1 MTATVSSTPSK
12 PSKQAVATLRHI
24 SPGWIG
30 RIIAALATAAVLA
43 YPLVSDDTY
52 YQNMIIISL
61 VFAIG
66 ASGLNIITGFTGYVS
81 LGQSAFIG
89 LGGYTIGV
97 LATKFDTV
105 SPWLWVPV
113 AGLVAAAVAVGLGL
127 VSLRSRGPAFVII
140 TVAFLFLMQQVAVN
154 WEDVT
159 GGTAGLLL
167 PLPTWG
173 IDVINWPFYYAL
185 VAILAVQLLMTWWIR
200 RSKFG
205 MGLIAIREDETKAAT
220 IGINLPVHKV
230 AAFVA
235 SSVFVGMA
243 GAVYGYYLTFIDPL
257 GMFAILISVQ
267 IILTLLVG
275 GKATLWGPV
284 LGAFL
289 IEPLNETVNNSLGT
303 LGGGNA
309 RLFLFGGLLMA
320 VVVFLPNGIL
330 PSLAAF
336 LFRRSREGKA
346 GLVGARIETGG
357 SLESWRKHVTVT
369 EARATD
375 TTPLVA
381 VTGLRKH
388 FGGIKAVDGCSFTVP
403 RGSITGLIGPN
414 GSGKSTVF
422 NLIDNTIA
430 ADAGTIVFDGEHIE
444 KVPAWGRAHRG
455 IGRTY
460 QITRLFAEMTVLEN
474 VVAAQRSFS
483 LTQLGRPAITGKEAA
498 EASEFLAFVG
508 MHKYRDQKARALSY
522 GQQKMVELAQVL
534 MLDPKLIMLD
544 EPTGGIN
551 PVLIERM
558 GQMIRELNSYGK
570 TFLIVEHNM
579 PFMLDLCDP
588 IHVLA
593 RGATMASGTPDE
605 IRTDPAVIDA
615 YLGDDF
621 TTTRQDVH

>member
-1 MTATVSSTPSK
+1 
-12 PSKQAVATLRHI
+12 
-24 SPGWIG
+24 
-30 RIIAALATAAVLA
+30 
-43 YPLVSDDTY
+43 
-52 YQNMIIISL
+52 
-61 VFAIG
+61 
-66 ASGLNIITGFTGYVS
+66 
-81 LGQSAFIG
+81 
-89 LGGYTIGV
+89 
-97 LATKFDTV
+97 
-105 SPWLWVPV
+105 V
-113 AGLVAAAVAVGLGL
+113 AGLVAAGVAVGLGL

-346 GLVGARIETGG
+346 GLVGARIETGA
-357 SLESWRKHVTVT
+357 SLESLRKHVTVT

-375 TTPLVA
+375 TTPLLA

-544 EPTGGIN
+544 EPAGGIN

-621 TTTRQDVH
+621 TSTRQDVH